1 VPHVTGTLINAGTV
15 LAGTLVGT
23 LLGERLPDRIREI
36 VMDGLGL
43 VVLAVGMDGA
53 LAVSREPLTTLPRGS
68 AVLIVL
74 GSILIGGIVGELAR
88 IEAGLNA
95 AGDWLKARFG
105 RGQSRF
111 TEGFVVASLVFCVGP
126 LTILG
131 SIRDGLSGDYSLL
144 VIKATLDGFAAMAF
158 ASALGWGVGFS
169 VIVILL
175 YQGGLSIAAGAAAG
189 AFRDPAGNPF
199 IAAVTATGGV
209 LILAIGLRLLR
220 IREVRVANLLPAL
233 ALAPVG
239 VAIARAFQ

>member
-1 VPHVTGTLINAGTV
+1 
-15 LAGTLVGT
+15 VG
-23 LLGERLPDRIREI
+23 G
-36 VMDGLGL
+36 
-43 VVLAVGMDGA
+43 
-53 LAVSREPLTTLPRGS
+53 
-68 AVLIVL
+68 
-74 GSILIGGIVGELAR
+74 LAR
-88 IEAGLNA
+88 IEVRLNA
-95 AGDWLKARFG
+95 AGEWLKGRFG
-105 RGQSRF
+105 RGESRF

-158 ASALGWGVGFS
+158 ASALGWSVGFS

-175 YQGGLSIAAGAAAG
+175 YQGGLSIAAGAVAG
-189 AFRDPAGNPF
+189 AFRAPAGNPF